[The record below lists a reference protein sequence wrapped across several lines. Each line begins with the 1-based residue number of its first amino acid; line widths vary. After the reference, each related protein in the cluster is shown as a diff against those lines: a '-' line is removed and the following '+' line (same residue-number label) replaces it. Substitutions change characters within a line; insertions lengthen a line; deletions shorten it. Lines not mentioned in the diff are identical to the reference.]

1 MGVFYWSHMK
11 AIELFNRKIQVRIT
25 DSKSITTIENL
36 RIQFEIV
43 KSISKEPNTAT
54 VKIYN
59 LTDDIQNQI
68 NGGAQDIELIV
79 GYEDNMAL
87 LFKGNIK
94 FVYKSTVDAV
104 DKVLEIDAGDGH
116 HDYNSAI
123 VNVSL
128 SKNSN
133 DDDIVNQ
140 CTKSLTRSSSG
151 KIAPLQ
157 NNKRTRGKVIS
168 APTRCV
174 LDDVARK
181 NNCNWSTQ
189 DGKLTIVKN
198 NGVIDNSVFVIS
210 TKQLLEQPTEQEK
223 SLRIKTMLNPFY
235 RINSLIKI
243 DNSLILEAHQDINQ
257 VQSNKAKQKKEH
269 QAKFKKSHS
278 GQYKVIK
285 HIASGDTHS
294 NEWFSTV
301 EVVSH
306 G

>member
-1 MGVFYWSHMK
+1 MNNN
-11 AIELFNRKIQVRIT
+11 IELFNRKIQVRIT
-25 DSKSITTIENL
+25 DSKSVITIENL
-36 RIQFEIV
+36 RIQYEIV
-43 KSISKEPNTAT
+43 KTISKEPNTAT

-68 NGGAQDIELIV
+68 KGSAQDIEIIV

-94 FVYKSTVDAV
+94 FVYKSTLDAV

-116 HDYNSAI
+116 HDYKNAI

-133 DDDIVNQ
+133 DDDIINQ
-140 CTKSLTRSSSG
+140 CTSSLTRSSRG
-151 KIAPLQ
+151 KITELQ

-168 APTRCV
+168 APTRNV

-181 NNCNWSTQ
+181 NGCNWSTQ
-189 DGKLTIVKN
+189 DGKLTMVKN
-198 NGVIDNSVFVIS
+198 DGVIDNSVFVIS
-210 TKQLLEQPTEQEK
+210 AKQLLEQPTEQEK
-223 SLRIKTMLNPFY
+223 SLRIKTMLNPY
-235 RINSLIKI
+235 CRINSLIKI

-257 VQSNKAKQKKEH
+257 VQTNKAKHKKEQ

-285 HIASGDTHS
+285 HTASGDTHG
-294 NEWFSTV
+294 NDWFSTL
-301 EVVSH
+301 EVVSY